1 MASRR
6 NTAPTDKHDDNDS
19 AEFVAFEDFREGL
32 PLGRFRVVINP
43 DLARPFVLR
52 RANALPIAIAIIG
65 IGIASALGG
74 YPIVGAVLVAL
85 GVVFR
90 RSVRSQAPKILLAM
104 ASRQRGIYYDATT
117 QGVMEVQRN

>member
-6 NTAPTDKHDDNDS
+6 ATAPIDNDS
-19 AEFVAFEDFREGL
+19 ADFVAFEDFRDGL